1 MSPILVAFAQAI
13 SSTPPQAIDLTTHD
27 PCSRKTTDEIVVC
40 GEKDRSAR
48 YRIKRTALPANEGLP
63 SAQLKLGKGVS
74 ASAETEQADVGG
86 FPSERVMI
94 RIKIKF

>member
-13 SSTPPQAIDLTTHD
+13 SSTPPQVIDLTTHNT
-27 PCSRKTTDEIVVC
+27 CSRKTADEIVVC
-40 GEKDRSAR
+40 GERDRSAR
-48 YRIKRTALPANEGLP
+48 YRIKQSVLPAKEGIP
-63 SAQLKLGKGVS
+63 AAQLKLGKGVN

-94 RIKIKF
+94 RLKIKF